1 MSPLEETIQE
11 VQALKR
17 KGYETE
23 EITAAALVMIAGA
36 AVVMMTPR
44 VEISDQP
51 PGGGIIHDDS

>member
-17 KGYETE
+17 KGYDTE

-51 PGGGIIHDDS
+51 PGGIIHADD